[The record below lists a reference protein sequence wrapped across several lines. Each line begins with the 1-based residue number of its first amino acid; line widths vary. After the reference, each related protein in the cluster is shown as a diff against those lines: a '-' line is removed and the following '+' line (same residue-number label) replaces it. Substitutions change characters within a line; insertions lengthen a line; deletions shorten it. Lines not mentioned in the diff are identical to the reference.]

1 MILFDKNE
9 IKWVWIQVEERDAGV
24 VTVAS
29 ATFEVFAASGASV
42 QASADA
48 AITNNGTIAVTLSG
62 LVDTSTANFIS
73 GATYE
78 VKFTYQIDSETY
90 IDAVSLRLA

>member
-1 MILFDKNE
+1 MIQFDKNE
-9 IKWVWIQVEERDAGV
+9 IKWVWIQVEERDAGA

-29 ATFEVFAASGASV
+29 ATFEVFAAGGISV

-48 AITNNGTIAVTLSG
+48 TITNSGTTAVTLSG
-62 LVDTSTANFIS
+62 LVDTSTASFAS

-78 VKFTYQIDSETY
+78 VKFMYQIDSETY
-90 IDAVSLRLA
+90 IDAVPLRLM